1 MKQYPSIPAGA
12 IAGVPVHVFPKYD
25 GSNVRAEWTR
35 KQGWRQFGSRR
46 RVLAPGT
53 LLGTRAKP
61 LMLDTY
67 GDDLARIFRAQR
79 WDRVVAF
86 FEFFGPRSFAG
97 LHHEDDAQEVML
109 LDVAV
114 HRRGLL
120 PPDTVRALCAGLKLP
135 PLLHHG
141 PFTEAM
147 AQQVRDGVFPGQ
159 TLEGIVAKGPLK
171 TPGRPLSF
179 KVKSAAWL
187 AALRKKCASEEEFV
201 RRR

>member
-1 MKQYPSIPAGA
+1 MKQYPLIPAGV
-12 IAGVPVHVFPKYD
+12 IADVPVHVFPKYD

-35 KQGWRQFGSRR
+35 KKGWHLFGSRR
-46 RVLAPGT
+46 RMLAPDT
-53 LLGTRAKP
+53 LLGDRARP

-67 GDDLARIFRAQR
+67 GDDLARLFRARR
-79 WDRVVAF
+79 WERAVAF

-97 LHHEDDAQEVML
+97 AHEEDDAQEVML

-114 HRRGLL
+114 HRKGLL
-120 PPDTVRALCAGLKLP
+120 EPDALRQLCAGLKLP

-141 PFTEAM
+141 PLSAAM
-147 AQQVRDGVFPGQ
+147 VQQIRGGTFPGQ
-159 TLEGIVAKGPLK
+159 TLEGVVAKGAYK

-187 AALRKKCASEEEFV
+187 AALRERCSSEEEFV